1 LSPSPSAPPPLLL
14 LTPPH
19 THIPQILS
27 PKKEMRKINAQKSLV
42 EQFLIA
48 RSARVFTF
56 FLYVFFAVNEKL
68 M

>member
-1 LSPSPSAPPPLLL
+1 
-14 LTPPH
+14 
-19 THIPQILS
+19 
-27 PKKEMRKINAQKSLV
+27 MRKINAQKSLV

-56 FLYVFFAVNEKL
+56 FLYVFFAANEKL